1 MGFRNL
7 TSSDRGAV
15 RTITIN
21 RPDKLNALNRETI
34 NELGIAFT
42 QAGADDA
49 VRVVVLA
56 GAGDKAFVA
65 GADISELN
73 TATPVQ
79 AQRLAQN
86 GQRMMRGIELLGK
99 PVIARLQ
106 GFALG
111 GGLEL
116 AMACHLRIA
125 SEKAKL
131 GLPEIGLGLM
141 PGLAERNAS
150 CVL

>member
-42 QAGADDA
+42 QAGEDDA
-49 VRVVVLA
+49 VRVIVLA
-56 GAGDKAFVA
+56 GAGEKAFVA

-73 TATPVQ
+73 IATPVQ
-79 AQRLAQN
+79 AQQMAQN

-99 PVIARLQ
+99 PVLARLQ

-131 GLPEIGLGLM
+131 GLPEVGLGLM
-141 PGLAERNAS
+141 QASEVHNAL

>member
-7 TSSDRGAV
+7 TSTDRGAV

-34 NELGIAFT
+34 NELDIAFS
-42 QAGADDA
+42 QAGANDA

-56 GAGDKAFVA
+56 GAGEKAFVA

-79 AQRLAQN
+79 AQGMAQN
-86 GQRMMRGIELLGK
+86 GQRMMPQPRRDFGREMHRSPLS
-99 PVIARLQ
+99 
-106 GFALG
+106 FSTALISSVCRKSA
-111 GGLEL
+111 LD
-116 AMACHLRIA
+116 
-125 SEKAKL
+125 
-131 GLPEIGLGLM
+131 
-141 PGLAERNAS
+141 
-150 CVL
+150 